1 MEKEHDLNEVVC
13 QEKHAQKAA
22 RGSDAEPVRKRKTAT
37 PDQSDDEQLGSKA
50 EENGYRLHFHNDLL
64 CCVDES
70 EGKGPANGNEEQ
82 NQPDTGMDE
91 KQYRQRQEKNT
102 TEVQPEGFGGD
113 GLHHNGYNKECCRHD
128 TYDNLMMLEGKEKA

>member
-37 PDQSDDEQLGSKA
+37 SDQSDDEQLGSKA

-64 CCVDES
+64 RCADES
-70 EGKGPANGNEEQ
+70 EGKRPVNWDEEQ
-82 NQPDTGMDE
+82 NQPDTGKDE
-91 KQYRQRQEKNT
+91 KQYRHGQEKNK
-102 TEVQPEGFGGD
+102 TEV
-113 GLHHNGYNKECCRHD
+113 
-128 TYDNLMMLEGKEKA
+128 